1 MNTNNNNNIQNQKN
15 KLNNNNIPTNIII
28 IGGGIVGCSTAYYLT
43 KLYKDQVNVT
53 LIEKYKIAGCA
64 SGKAGGFLAG
74 NWGDDETNQLH
85 QKGFQL
91 HEQLAKELKLKSYR
105 KIQTLSYAYNNNKK
119 RKKKQNIIDKN
130 NTIRPSWM
138 QNEPADVSMMDTDIA
153 QVTPYEL
160 TTNLMNHAI
169 QNGAK
174 LIIGNVIGIENDEE
188 ENNNNS
194 SSPPANDNQ
203 EEANGNK
210 QQYNV
215 SHVILEENNRK
226 LKCDKVI
233 ITLGPWSVLAEDW
246 FNDYSSLKV
255 PMEGIRSSSIVLY
268 NQQEEE
274 DNVASNEEQ
283 QPYAIFCNEDERTNT
298 HLEIYPRPDH
308 SIYMCGLGGSE
319 HCNKKRIIELIPESV
334 KPDETRIRAALKC
347 FHNMSGRNIQD
358 DEVSKNKIETNCCMR
373 PCPQDGKPMMG
384 MIPNYNN
391 AYICCGHNC
400 WGILWGPISGL
411 SMSEL
416 MMNGKSSSINLN
428 TFTPKRFVKRRKRKG
443 KGQQRGRHQVDIPKG
458 EQW

>member
-1 MNTNNNNNIQNQKN
+1 MTDR
-15 KLNNNNIPTNIII
+15 PTKIKKSITV

-43 KLYKDQVNVT
+43 KLHKDQVNVT

-91 HEQLAKELKLKSYR
+91 HEQIAKELKLKSYR

-138 QNEPADVSMMDTDIA
+138 QNEPADVSMMDTDTA

-194 SSPPANDNQ
+194 SPCGNNNQ
-203 EEANGNK
+203 EEANDNE
-210 QQYNV
+210 QLFNV

-226 LKCDKVI
+226 LKCDFI
-233 ITLGPWSVLAEDW
+233 
-246 FNDYSSLKV
+246 NDFD
-255 PMEGIRSSSIVLY
+255 P
-268 NQQEEE
+268 
-274 DNVASNEEQ
+274 
-283 QPYAIFCNEDERTNT
+283 
-298 HLEIYPRPDH
+298 
-308 SIYMCGLGGSE
+308 
-319 HCNKKRIIELIPESV
+319 
-334 KPDETRIRAALKC
+334 
-347 FHNMSGRNIQD
+347 
-358 DEVSKNKIETNCCMR
+358 
-373 PCPQDGKPMMG
+373 
-384 MIPNYNN
+384 
-391 AYICCGHNC
+391 
-400 WGILWGPISGL
+400 
-411 SMSEL
+411 
-416 MMNGKSSSINLN
+416 KS
-428 TFTPKRFVKRRKRKG
+428 
-443 KGQQRGRHQVDIPKG
+443 
-458 EQW
+458 